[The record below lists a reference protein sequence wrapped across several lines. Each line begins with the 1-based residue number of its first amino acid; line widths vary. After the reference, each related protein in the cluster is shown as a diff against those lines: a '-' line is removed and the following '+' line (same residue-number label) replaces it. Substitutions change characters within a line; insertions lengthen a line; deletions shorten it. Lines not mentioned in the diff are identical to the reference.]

1 MTKKESSFP
10 INPATPEYTRNWWTV
25 AAWIVVF
32 IVLTGLLQWF
42 IPYPI
47 DDDTAYHFC
56 VGQLISKYGILHN
69 FPWTPFSWQFD
80 HYADKEFLFH
90 LLFVPLGGL
99 GFPTA
104 ARVVGTLAGALALST
119 LFLILREER
128 VRFAGV
134 WALLPLGCSEFLF
147 RLGLVRPHLLS
158 ITLALVVMWALA
170 RERLYLLAAA
180 AFLYPLTY
188 VAFWQIPFILIL
200 AVEAARLFS
209 GEQIHWKPFAV
220 VIAGIIVGLALHP
233 NTYNLVQINW
243 IHMSDILFQKAW
255 GRQFVNLGKEF
266 NPYPLVDWGRYLVV
280 VVIMTGGALV
290 LSWRYRKSSSLPLA
304 FALAALAFGLLT
316 ARSLRFIEYFVPFS
330 VAAAALAFATL
341 NVRMRFLPH
350 ALLAVSLLYT
360 IVLGT
365 EPYKNLSFKHKA
377 YIEPDITRLFNQ
389 KIPIGSQVFTTGWDY
404 TGNLM
409 LALPERYFVVAA
421 DPTLF
426 YKKDPKLYDIWYRI
440 PLDAPIDSVEAIRLL
455 FKSRFVISLNYK
467 AYWPF
472 FDTLSADPTV
482 KTLFANEKWVLFDL
496 GSSGSGPMPLPS
508 HKVQPQE
515 GESGKE

>member
-1 MTKKESSFP
+1 MAVKKNSSP
-10 INPATPEYTRNWWTV
+10 KDSGQPDHPTNWWAIAV
-25 AAWIVVF
+25 WIAAFVI
-32 IVLTGLLQWF
+32 LTGLLQWF

-56 VGQLISKYGILHN
+56 VSQLIKKYGILHE

-90 LLFVPLGGL
+90 LFFLPLGGY
-99 GFPTA
+99 GFVTA
-104 ARVVGTLAGALALST
+104 ARLVGTLAGALALTT
-119 LFLILREER
+119 LFLILRAEG

-134 WALLPLGCSEFLF
+134 WALLPLGCSELVF

-158 ITLALVVMWALA
+158 ITLALIVMWAFA
-170 RERLYLLAAA
+170 RERLYLLATAA
-180 AFLYPLTY
+180 LLYPLTY
-188 VAFWQIPFILIL
+188 VAFWQIPLILIV
-200 AVEAARLFS
+200 ATGAARLLS
-209 GEQIHWKPFAV
+209 GERVRWKPVAI
-220 VIAGIIVGLALHP
+220 VIAGIVIGLAIHP
-233 NTYNLVQINW
+233 NTYNLIQINW

-266 NPYPLVDWGRYLVV
+266 NPYPLADWGRYLLV
-280 VVIMTGGALV
+280 VVIMAIGALV
-290 LSWRYRKSSSLPLA
+290 LSWRHRKSSSIPLA
-304 FALAALAFGLLT
+304 FALAAVIFGLLT

-330 VAAAALAFATL
+330 VAAAAIAVVTL
-341 NVRMRFLPH
+341 NIRMRFLPFV
-350 ALLAVSLLYT
+350 LLAVSVLYT
-360 IVLGT
+360 FVLGT

-377 YIEPDITRLFNQ
+377 HIEPVVARYFSQN
-389 KIPIGSQVFTTGWDY
+389 IPVGSQVFTTGWDY

-455 FKSRFVISLNYK
+455 FKSRFVISLNYQ

-482 KTLFANEKWVLFDL
+482 KTLFTNEKWVLFDL
-496 GSSGSGPMPLPS
+496 GEPGSGPKLSPS
-508 HKVQPQE
+508 H
-515 GESGKE
+515 

>member
-1 MTKKESSFP
+1 MIVKENSSLTDSALP
-10 INPATPEYTRNWWTV
+10 GHPTNWWAV
-25 AAWIVVF
+25 GAWIAFF
-32 IVLTGLLQWF
+32 IILTGLLQWF

-56 VGQLISKYGILHN
+56 VSQLIKKYGILHN

-90 LLFVPLGGL
+90 LFLLPLGGF
-99 GFPTA
+99 GFVTA
-104 ARVVGTLAGALALST
+104 ARLVGTLAGALALTT
-119 LFLILREER
+119 LFLIVRAEG

-134 WALLPLGCSEFLF
+134 WALLPLGCSEFVF

-158 ITLALVVMWALA
+158 ITLALVVMWAFA
-170 RERLYLLAAA
+170 RERLYLLAASA
-180 AFLYPLTY
+180 LLYPLTY
-188 VAFWQIPFILIL
+188 VAFWQIPLILIL
-200 AVEAARLFS
+200 AAEAARLIS
-209 GEQIHWKPFAV
+209 GEQVHWKPVAV
-220 VIAGIIVGLALHP
+220 VTAGIAIGLALHP
-233 NTYNLVQINW
+233 NTYNLIQINW

-266 NPYPLVDWGRYLVV
+266 NPYPVADWGRYLVV
-280 VVIMTGGALV
+280 VVIMAGGALV
-290 LSWRYRKSSSLPLA
+290 LSWRHRKSFSVPLVFA
-304 FALAALAFGLLT
+304 FAAVIFGLLT

-330 VAAAALAFATL
+330 VVALATL
-341 NVRMRFLPH
+341 NMRTRFLPL

-360 IVLGT
+360 FALGT

-377 YIEPDITRLFNQ
+377 HIEPEVARYFSQN
-389 KIPIGSQVFTTGWDY
+389 IPVGSQVFTTGWDY

-455 FKSRFVISLNYK
+455 FKSRFVISLNYQ

-482 KTLFANEKWVLFDL
+482 KTLFVNEKWVLFDL
-496 GSSGSGPMPLPS
+496 GDYRSGPMPLPS

-515 GESGKE
+515 EGGKKD

>member
-1 MTKKESSFP
+1 MTIKENSSP
-10 INPATPEYTRNWWTV
+10 KDRSLPDHPTNWWAV
-25 AAWIVVF
+25 AAWISFF

-47 DDDTAYHFC
+47 DDDSAYHFC
-56 VGQLISKYGILHN
+56 VGQLIKKYGILHK

-80 HYADKEFLFH
+80 HYADKEFNFH
-90 LLFVPLGGL
+90 LLFLLLGGL
-99 GFPTA
+99 GFVTA
-104 ARVVGTLAGALALST
+104 AKLVGTLGGALVLSIV
-119 LFLILREER
+119 FFILRAER

-134 WALLPLGCSEFLF
+134 WALLPLGCSEFVF

-158 ITLALVVMWALA
+158 ISLALIVMWAFA
-170 RERLYLLAAA
+170 RERPYLLAATA
-180 AFLYPLTY
+180 LLYPLTY
-188 VAFWQIPFILIL
+188 VAFWQIPLILIL
-200 AVEAARLFS
+200 AAEAARLLS
-209 GEQIHWKPFAV
+209 GEQFHWKPVAI
-220 VIAGIIVGLALHP
+220 VIAGIAIGLALHP
-233 NTYNLVQINW
+233 NTYNLIQINW

-290 LSWRYRKSSSLPLA
+290 LSSRHRKSSSVPLA
-304 FALAALAFGLLT
+304 FALAAVIFGLLT

-330 VAAAALAFATL
+330 IIALALATL
-341 NVRMRFLPH
+341 NVRVRLLPFV
-350 ALLAVSLLYT
+350 LLAVSLLYT
-360 IVLGT
+360 FVLGT

-377 YIEPDITRLFNQ
+377 HIEPEVARFFNQ
-389 KIPIGSQVFTTGWDY
+389 KIPIGSHVFTTGWDY

-440 PLDAPIDSVEAIRLL
+440 PLGAPIDSVEAIRLL
-455 FKSRFVISLNYK
+455 FKSRFVISLNYQ

-472 FDTLSADPTV
+472 FDILSADPTV
-482 KTLFANEKWVLFDL
+482 KTLFTNEKWVLFDL
-496 GSSGSGPMPLPS
+496 GDSRSGPMPLSS
-508 HKVQPQE
+508 HKVQPQ
-515 GESGKE
+515 KERSRKE

>member
-1 MTKKESSFP
+1 MTVKENSSP
-10 INPATPEYTRNWWTV
+10 IGLAQPGFTGNWRAVAT
-25 AAWIVVF
+25 WIVVF

-56 VGQLISKYGILHN
+56 VSQLIRKYGILHE

-90 LLFVPLGGL
+90 LLFLPLSGL
-99 GFPTA
+99 GFVPA
-104 ARVVGTLAGALALST
+104 ARLVGALAGALVLTT
-119 LFLILREER
+119 LFFILRAER

-134 WALLPLGCSEFLF
+134 WALLPLACSEFLF

-158 ITLALVVMWALA
+158 ITLALIVMWAFA
-170 RERLYLLAAA
+170 RKKLYLLAAA

-188 VAFWQIPFILIL
+188 VAFWQIPLILIL
-200 AVEAARLFS
+200 AAEAARLLS
-209 GEQIHWKPFAV
+209 GERVYWKPFAV
-220 VIAGIIVGLALHP
+220 VLAGITIGLALHP
-233 NTYNLVQINW
+233 NTYNLIQINW

-255 GRQFVNLGKEF
+255 GREFMNLGKEF
-266 NPYPLVDWGRYLVV
+266 NPYPLADWGRYLVI

-290 LSWRYRKSSSLPLA
+290 LSWRHRTFSSVPLA
-304 FALAALAFGLLT
+304 FALAAVAFGLLT

-330 VAAAALAFATL
+330 VAALALATL
-341 NVRMRFLPH
+341 NIRMRFLPY
-350 ALLAVSLLYT
+350 ALLAISLLYT
-360 IVLGT
+360 FVLGT

-377 YIEPDITRLFNQ
+377 HIEPDIARFFNQ
-389 KIPIGSQVFTTGWDY
+389 KIPIGSHVFTTGWDY

-426 YKKDPKLYDIWYRI
+426 YKKDPKLYDIWYRL

-455 FKSRFVISLNYK
+455 FKSRFVISLNYQ

-482 KTLFANEKWVLFDL
+482 KILFVNEKWILFDL
-496 GSSGSGPMPLPS
+496 GNSRSGPMPLPS
-508 HKVQPQE
+508 HKAQPQE
-515 GESGKE
+515 GRGRKE